1 LFESS
6 SNPSGRNDF
15 ILLGSASNETAMAV
29 PTKCQG
35 GVGTMLEVPFG
46 DFGSENPV
54 SIYIYCLFVI
64 LFY

>member
-1 LFESS
+1 
-6 SNPSGRNDF
+6 
-15 ILLGSASNETAMAV
+15 MAV

-35 GVGTMLEVPFG
+35 GVGTMFEVPFG